1 MIDIDILR
9 NIEEEEGVS
18 KDYIMEVIQ
27 AALQAAY
34 RKTFNE
40 QNSVVKIDLS
50 RGSVKIYAEKTIVEN
65 VENPMLEISTEE
77 AKKFTDN
84 VEIGGTVLIEIPTS
98 KLSSTGIR
106 TARQVFQQKML
117 EKKREVA
124 FEEFSGLVGT
134 VITGRVT
141 RKKGRGEIG
150 VSIEPHNIEGIIT
163 PEESI
168 PGEQLRKDRL
178 AKALIKE
185 VKGSVKG
192 PQIIL
197 SRACPEFLEKLV
209 NMEVPEVQQGI
220 VEVKA
225 IVREPGVRAKMAV
238 ATKNL
243 RVDPVGACIGT
254 KGMRINAVSRELNRE
269 RIDVIRYNT
278 NPEIYIENALSP
290 GKVERVEIIP
300 KTKEANV
307 YVFSKNYPSTL
318 GGGGINVKLAS
329 NLTEYRI
336 HLIELLEEGDA
347 SEQK

>member
-18 KDYIMEVIQ
+18 KDYIIEVIQ

-40 QNSVVKIDLS
+40 QNSIVKIDLS
-50 RGSVKIYAEKTIVEN
+50 RGSVKIYSEKTIVES
-65 VENPMLEISTEE
+65 VENPVLEVNAEE

-84 VEIGGTVLIEIPTS
+84 VEIGGTVLIEIPVS
-98 KLSSTGIR
+98 RLSSTAIR
-106 TARQVFQQKML
+106 TARQVFQQKIL
-117 EKKREVA
+117 ERKREVA

-134 VITGRVT
+134 VVTGRVT

-150 VSIEPHNIEGIIT
+150 VNIEPHNIEGVIT
-163 PEESI
+163 PEEAI

-178 AKALIKE
+178 VKALIKE
-185 VKGSVKG
+185 VSSSVKG

-197 SRACPEFLEKLV
+197 SRACPEFLERLV

-220 VEVKA
+220 VEIKGIA
-225 IVREPGVRAKMAV
+225 REPGVRTKMAV

-254 KGMRINAVSRELNRE
+254 KGVRINAVSRELNRE

-278 NPEIYIENALSP
+278 NPAIYIENALSP

-300 KTKEANV
+300 KTTEANV
-307 YVFSKNYPSTL
+307 YVSSKNYPSTL

-329 NLTEYRI
+329 NLTGYRI
-336 HLIELLEEGDA
+336 HLIELLEESGA